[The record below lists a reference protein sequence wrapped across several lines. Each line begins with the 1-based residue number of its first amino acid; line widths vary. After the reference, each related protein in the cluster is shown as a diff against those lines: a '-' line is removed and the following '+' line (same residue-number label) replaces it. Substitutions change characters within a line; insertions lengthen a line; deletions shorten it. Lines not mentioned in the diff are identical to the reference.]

1 MDRRKKSVYNTH
13 HQSKNTRRKPKQI
26 KCECTL
32 SNVWEMRYVMLT
44 GILTVAALWDSFY
57 SRIPNGLIAAGYCMA
72 FCHVLM
78 QDAACL
84 CDRFLGMLLP
94 YLMGM
99 VFFAI
104 GSLGAGDV
112 KLLSVA
118 GAFLGVKEILH
129 CIGGAI
135 VVGAVI
141 GGLKILIE
149 TERQRMFPRRM
160 TIRFALPVL
169 CGTLFRLLRIMAG

>member
-1 MDRRKKSVYNTH
+1 MDRRKKSVYNTD

-32 SNVWEMRYVMLT
+32 SNVWEMKYVMLT

-78 QDAACL
+78 QDASCL
-84 CDRFLGMLLP
+84 CDRFCGMLLP

-141 GGLKILIE
+141 GGLKIVIE
-149 TERQRMFPRRM
+149 TERQRKYPKRM

-169 CGTLFRLLRIMAG
+169 CGTLLRLYEVLT